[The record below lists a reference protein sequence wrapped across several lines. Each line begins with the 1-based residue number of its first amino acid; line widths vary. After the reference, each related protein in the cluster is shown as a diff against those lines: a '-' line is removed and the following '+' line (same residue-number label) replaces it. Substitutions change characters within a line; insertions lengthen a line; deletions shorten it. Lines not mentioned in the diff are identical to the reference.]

1 MKRLLVVSDPPVA
14 PGYLP
19 RLRFLCDYLVQK
31 GYDVTVLTE
40 ESDPLLFAHTYPIH
54 TIRMYSGG
62 KFDWFWKTVWTLL
75 TDWHNRVFAKKSLQ
89 LSAISLQLSAL
100 IRCVHLSR
108 LSSPT
113 EHTALY
119 TRRR

>member
-40 ESDPLLFAHTYPIH
+40 ESDPLLFSHTYPIH

-89 LSAISLQLSAL
+89 LSAISQPFDLVLCTAFSDFPLGAAL
-100 IRCVHLSR
+100 RIAR
-108 LSSPT
+108 
-113 EHTALY
+113 A
-119 TRRR
+119 